1 MILNTIRTRITAIA
15 IVCSLIMG
23 ISLGTLSYMYSGDVA
38 NEDSKEFMLATAEQ
52 KKTELDGILTNIQQS
67 VEIGRAHV

>member
-38 NEDSKEFMLATAEQ
+38 NEDSKEFMLATRNRRRRNLMAF
-52 KKTELDGILTNIQQS
+52 
-67 VEIGRAHV
+67 